1 MKRSD
6 AIDKFLDE
14 HYLRNIIDY
23 RSIDYRRNIVEYGDV
38 SNGEEHGKEGGKIG
52 ELIND
57 QNLYENDGR
66 CNNDTDAKNEF
77 ESQGCLTKKRKINEK
92 EQSVLEA
99 ILNID
104 AEEEAK
110 KKKKTKRNEKEQS
123 VLEAIL
129 NIDAEEEAK
138 KKKKTKINEKEQS
151 VLEAILNIDT
161 EEEAKKKKKTKNN
174 KKILIRKVTTVR

>member
-14 HYLRNIIDY
+14 YYLRNIIDY

-92 EQSVLEA
+92 NKASSRQFLILMRKKRRKKRKKQRIIKKFLLE
-99 ILNID
+99 
-104 AEEEAK
+104 K
-110 KKKKTKRNEKEQS
+110 
-123 VLEAIL
+123 
-129 NIDAEEEAK
+129 
-138 KKKKTKINEKEQS
+138 
-151 VLEAILNIDT
+151 
-161 EEEAKKKKKTKNN
+161 
-174 KKILIRKVTTVR
+174 